1 MKQRSGLASTIAI
14 IAAAAMMSS
23 CSEESTPNSTESP
36 SPPISTSATPHPS
49 ANFNTEQLE
58 ATDTLIKYYR
68 VRDEVYSS
76 IDADPQP
83 LKDITTGEMQT
94 LQLDV
99 LESNREIGIV
109 LKGFTVVH
117 LLGASTPEDV
127 NGVRTVTVQ
136 VCVDNGNIDA
146 IDSNTGESG
155 LVVSRIQYMKE
166 SINVVRTN
174 EGWKVGDGVSEE
186 IVSGCPN

>member
-1 MKQRSGLASTIAI
+1 MKQHSGLASTIAI

-23 CSEESTPNSTESP
+23 CSEIPAPDSTESP
-36 SPPISTSATPHPS
+36 SSSISTSAAPNPS
-49 ANFNTEQLE
+49 ETLTAEQLE
-58 ATDTLIKYYR
+58 AATTLIKYYR

-155 LVVSRIQYMKE
+155 MVVSRIQYMKE
-166 SINVVRTN
+166 SINVIRT
-174 EGWKVGDGVSEE
+174 EDGWKVGDGVSEE

>member
-23 CSEESTPNSTESP
+23 CSEESAPNSTESP

-155 LVVSRIQYMKE
+155 LVVGRIQYTKE
-166 SINVVRTN
+166 STNVVRTN

-186 IVSGCPN
+186 IVSECPN

>member
-1 MKQRSGLASTIAI
+1 MKQHSGLARTIAI

-23 CSEESTPNSTESP
+23 CSEEPAPNSTESP
-36 SPPISTSATPHPS
+36 SPPISTSATPH
-49 ANFNTEQLE
+49 AAENFNTEQLE
-58 ATDTLIKYYR
+58 ATATLIKYYR

-136 VCVDNGNIDA
+136 VCVDDSNIDA

-155 LVVSRIQYMKE
+155 MVVSRIQYMKE
-166 SINVVRTN
+166 SINVIRT
-174 EGWKVGDGVSEE
+174 EDGWKVGDGVSEE

>member
-1 MKQRSGLASTIAI
+1 MKQHSGLASTIAI

-23 CSEESTPNSTESP
+23 CSGEPAPNSTEIP

-49 ANFNTEQLE
+49 ENFNTEQLE
-58 ATDTLIKYYR
+58 ATATLIKYYR

-83 LKDITTGEMQT
+83 LKDITTGDMQT

-109 LKGFTVVH
+109 LKGFTVVY

-127 NGVRTVTVQ
+127 NGVRTVIVQ

-155 LVVSRIQYMKE
+155 LVVSRIQYMKREHQRGQDQRRLE
-166 SINVVRTN
+166 SRRR
-174 EGWKVGDGVSEE
+174 SQ
-186 IVSGCPN
+186 

>member
-23 CSEESTPNSTESP
+23 CSEESAPNSTESP

-127 NGVRTVTVQ
+127 NGVRSVTVQ

-155 LVVSRIQYMKE
+155 LVVGRIQYTKE
-166 SINVVRTN
+166 STNVVRTN

-186 IVSGCPN
+186 IVSECPN

>member
-1 MKQRSGLASTIAI
+1 MKQHSGLARTIAI

-23 CSEESTPNSTESP
+23 CSEEPAPNSTESP

-136 VCVDNGNIDA
+136 VCVDDSNIDA

-155 LVVSRIQYMKE
+155 MVVSRIQYMKE

-174 EGWKVGDGVSEE
+174 EGWKVGEGVSEE
-186 IVSGCPN
+186 IVSECPN

>member
-23 CSEESTPNSTESP
+23 CSEESAPNSTESP

-83 LKDITTGEMQT
+83 LKDITTGDMQT

-109 LKGFTVVH
+109 LKGFTVVY

-127 NGVRTVTVQ
+127 NGVRTVIVQ
-136 VCVDNGNIDA
+136 VCVDKGNIDA

-174 EGWKVGDGVSEE
+174 EGWKVGEGVSEE
-186 IVSGCPN
+186 IVSECPN

>member
-23 CSEESTPNSTESP
+23 CSEESAPNSTESP

-49 ANFNTEQLE
+49 ANINTERLE

-99 LESNREIGIV
+99 VESDREIGIV

-174 EGWKVGDGVSEE
+174 EGWKVGEGVSEE
-186 IVSGCPN
+186 IVSECPN

>member
-1 MKQRSGLASTIAI
+1 MKQRSGLAGTIAI

-23 CSEESTPNSTESP
+23 CTGEPAPNSTKNP

-49 ANFNTEQLE
+49 ETFNTEQLE
-58 ATDTLIKYYR
+58 AATTLIKYYR

-76 IDADPQP
+76 MDADPQP

-146 IDSNTGESG
+146 IDSKTGERG
-155 LVVSRIQYMKE
+155 LVVSRIQYVKE
-166 SINVVRTN
+166 STNVVRTN
-174 EGWKVGDGVSEE
+174 EGWKVGEGGSEE
-186 IVSGCPN
+186 IVSECPN

>member
-23 CSEESTPNSTESP
+23 CSEESAPNSTESP

-127 NGVRTVTVQ
+127 NRVRTVTVQ

-155 LVVSRIQYMKE
+155 LVVGRIQYTKE
-166 SINVVRTN
+166 STNVVRTN

-186 IVSGCPN
+186 IVSECPN

>member
-1 MKQRSGLASTIAI
+1 MKQHSGLASAIAI

-23 CSEESTPNSTESP
+23 CSEEPAPNSTESP

-99 LESNREIGIV
+99 LE
-109 LKGFTVVH
+109 KGFTVVH

-127 NGVRTVTVQ
+127 NGVRTVTGQ

-174 EGWKVGDGVSEE
+174 EGWKVGEGVSEE
-186 IVSGCPN
+186 IVSECPN

>member
-23 CSEESTPNSTESP
+23 CSEESAPNSTESP

-127 NGVRTVTVQ
+127 NGVRTVIVQ

-166 SINVVRTN
+166 STNVVRTN
-174 EGWKVGDGVSEE
+174 EGWKVGEGVSEE
-186 IVSGCPN
+186 IVSGCPS

>member
-23 CSEESTPNSTESP
+23 CSEESAPNSTESP

-136 VCVDNGNIDA
+136 GCVDNGNIDA
-146 IDSNTGESG
+146 IDSNTEESG
-155 LVVSRIQYMKE
+155 LVVSRIQYTKE
-166 SINVVRTN
+166 STNVVRTN

-186 IVSGCPN
+186 IVSECPN

>member
-1 MKQRSGLASTIAI
+1 MKQHSGLASTIAI

-23 CSEESTPNSTESP
+23 CSGEPAPNSTEIP

-49 ANFNTEQLE
+49 ENFNTEQLE
-58 ATDTLIKYYR
+58 ATATLIKYYR

-83 LKDITTGEMQT
+83 LKDITTGDMQT

-109 LKGFTVVH
+109 LKGFTVVY

-127 NGVRTVTVQ
+127 NGVRTVIVQ

-166 SINVVRTN
+166 STNVVRTN
-174 EGWKVGDGVSEE
+174 EGWKVGEGVSEE
-186 IVSGCPN
+186 IVSECPN

>member
-23 CSEESTPNSTESP
+23 CSEESAPNSTESP

-155 LVVSRIQYMKE
+155 LVVGRIQYTKE
-166 SINVVRTN
+166 STNVVRTI

-186 IVSGCPN
+186 IVSECPN

>member
-1 MKQRSGLASTIAI
+1 MKQHSGLASAIAI

-23 CSEESTPNSTESP
+23 CSEEPAPNSTESP

-117 LLGASTPEDV
+117 LLGASIPEDV

-174 EGWKVGDGVSEE
+174 EGWKVGEGVSEE
-186 IVSGCPN
+186 IVSECPN

>member
-23 CSEESTPNSTESP
+23 CSEESAPNSTESP

-109 LKGFTVVH
+109 LKGFTLVH

-127 NGVRTVTVQ
+127 HGVRPVTVQ

-155 LVVSRIQYMKE
+155 LVVGRIQYTKE
-166 SINVVRTN
+166 STNVVRTN

-186 IVSGCPN
+186 IVSECPN

>member
-23 CSEESTPNSTESP
+23 CSEESAPNSTESP

-58 ATDTLIKYYR
+58 ATGTLIKYYR

-127 NGVRTVTVQ
+127 NGVRSVTVQ

-155 LVVSRIQYMKE
+155 LVVGRIQYTKE
-166 SINVVRTN
+166 STNVVRTN

-186 IVSGCPN
+186 IVSECPN

>member
-1 MKQRSGLASTIAI
+1 MKQHSGLASTIAI

-23 CSEESTPNSTESP
+23 CSEIPAPDSTESP
-36 SPPISTSATPHPS
+36 SSSISTSAAPNPS
-49 ANFNTEQLE
+49 ETLTAEQLE
-58 ATDTLIKYYR
+58 AATTLIKYYR

-166 SINVVRTN
+166 SINVIRT
-174 EGWKVGDGVSEE
+174 EDGWKVGDGVSEE

>member
-1 MKQRSGLASTIAI
+1 MKQHSGLARTIAI

-23 CSEESTPNSTESP
+23 CSEEPAPNSTESP

-136 VCVDNGNIDA
+136 VCVDDSNIDA

-155 LVVSRIQYMKE
+155 MVVSRIQYMKE
-166 SINVVRTN
+166 SINVIRT
-174 EGWKVGDGVSEE
+174 EDGWKVGDGVSEE

>member
-1 MKQRSGLASTIAI
+1 MKQHSGLASTIAI

-23 CSEESTPNSTESP
+23 CSEIPAPDSTESP
-36 SPPISTSATPHPS
+36 SSSISTSAAPNPS
-49 ANFNTEQLE
+49 ETLTAEQLE
-58 ATDTLIKYYR
+58 AATTLIKYYR

-136 VCVDNGNIDA
+136 VCVDDSNIDA

-155 LVVSRIQYMKE
+155 MVVSRIQYMKE
-166 SINVVRTN
+166 SINVIRT
-174 EGWKVGDGVSEE
+174 EDGWKVGDGVSEE